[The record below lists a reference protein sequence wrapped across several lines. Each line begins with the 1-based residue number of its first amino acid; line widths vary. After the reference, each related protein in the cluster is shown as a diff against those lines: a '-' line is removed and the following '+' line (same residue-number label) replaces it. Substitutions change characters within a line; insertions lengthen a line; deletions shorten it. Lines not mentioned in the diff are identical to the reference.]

1 LRGGRGG
8 SSCYV
13 SLCTSNS
20 TLHINSLRSTPL
32 FIPDCPEWK
41 QRRHSKITANVSFLV
56 LFLSM
61 YCLLLTI
68 RVFCFLKNVELI
80 CLQWYRP
87 SQIERLDTIC
97 AKCNTSSGFSVIR
110 FHHLKRSFSPVPE
123 GHTETVAGV
132 L

>member
-1 LRGGRGG
+1 MDEEDLLATCHFAPAIPLYTSTAFAVHRSSFPIATNRNKGG
-8 SSCYV
+8 
-13 SLCTSNS
+13 TQ
-20 TLHINSLRSTPL
+20 RS
-32 FIPDCPEWK
+32 
-41 QRRHSKITANVSFLV
+41 RTANVSFLV

-80 CLQWYRP
+80 CLQCYRP